1 MVDWIRLVLAPYLPS
16 ASVIF
21 DIHGVPCDAMNKRGL
36 CCHAVSV
43 SVCLSVTFVDSVKRS
58 NHILIL
64 FHHRVATP
72 L

>member
-43 SVCLSVTFVDSVKRS
+43 SVCVSVCLSRS
-58 NHILIL
+58 WILSKEVIISSY
-64 FHHRVATP
+64 FFTIG
-72 L
+72 